1 MKPKVR
7 GINLLPKEY
16 IQAQNIK
23 KYILIAT
30 ALLLLESMVFIV
42 AVVLPPLFHK
52 EYEEKVLLELELMKG
67 NPRFSEVNEV
77 LKQLGVAKGD
87 LESWTNQYHTLD
99 QKDFIHTELLD
110 SLTAGLPE
118 GMTIDQLSVA
128 SGEKTIN
135 LTGKSSTVE
144 EVLNY
149 VVVLESIFKQA
160 EIAFDVSEGEAE
172 QEGTLKT
179 QCNYT
184 VTLTMPGEPEK
195 EKAKEVTAEE
205 TTETEETS
213 SGEETADESG
223 GEAQ

>member
-16 IQAQNIK
+16 VQAQNIK

-30 ALLLLESMVFIV
+30 ALILVESMIFIA
-42 AVVLPPLFHK
+42 AVVLPPIFHK
-52 EYEEKVLLELELMKG
+52 AYEEKVLLELELMKG

-77 LKQLGVAKGD
+77 LKQLEVASAELTNWTKQYQS
-87 LESWTNQYHTLD
+87 LE

-110 SLTAGLPE
+110 SLTARLPV
-118 GMTIDQLSVA
+118 GMTIDQLDVTS
-128 SGEKTIN
+128 SEKNIN
-135 LTGKSSTVE
+135 LKGKSNTVE

-160 EIAFDVSEGEAE
+160 DIEFDVSEGEQAQQDSPKMQCTYTITITMAAE
-172 QEGTLKT
+172 AAEEGTT
-179 QCNYT
+179 QEET
-184 VTLTMPGEPEK
+184 V
-195 EKAKEVTAEE
+195 AEE
-205 TTETEETS
+205 SQAAESTE
-213 SGEETADESG
+213 GVSG

>member
-16 IQAQNIK
+16 VQAQNIK

-30 ALLLLESMVFIV
+30 ALILVESMIFIG

-52 EYEEKVLLELELMKG
+52 AYEEKVLLELELMKG

-77 LKQLGVAKGD
+77 LKQLEVASAELTNWTEQYQS
-87 LESWTNQYHTLD
+87 LE

-110 SLTAGLPE
+110 SLTARLPV
-118 GMTIDQLSVA
+118 GITIDQLDVTSN
-128 SGEKTIN
+128 EKNIN
-135 LTGKSSTVE
+135 LKGKSNTVE

-160 EIAFDVSEGEAE
+160 DIEFDVSEGE
-172 QEGTLKT
+172 KT
-179 QCNYT
+179 QQDTPKTQSTYT
-184 VTLTMPGEPEK
+184 ITITM
-195 EKAKEVTAEE
+195 AAEVAEEEGTAEE
-205 TTETEETS
+205 DTVAEESQAAESTE
-213 SGEETADESG
+213 DVSG
-223 GEAQ
+223 GETQ